1 MDTARRGIDEA
12 SMWIGRRGPNV
23 GKVIDG
29 TKRVPLIPDDYYAL
43 RCKPPAMAILRA
55 IPWRSLTVGSTLS
68 KITISREYTRAKLT
82 GLVP

>member
-1 MDTARRGIDEA
+1 
-12 SMWIGRRGPNV
+12 MWIGRRGPNV
-23 GKVIDG
+23 GKVNDG

-43 RCKPPAMAILRA
+43 GCKPPAMAILRA